1 LGVELGRSVLLDS
14 VPGNGETWF
23 LARCFEQM
31 RKSDLIGV
39 VTFSDPVPRKSPDSV
54 AYYTL

>member
-1 LGVELGRSVLLDS
+1 
-14 VPGNGETWF
+14 
-23 LARCFEQM
+23 M

>member
-1 LGVELGRSVLLDS
+1 LLDS